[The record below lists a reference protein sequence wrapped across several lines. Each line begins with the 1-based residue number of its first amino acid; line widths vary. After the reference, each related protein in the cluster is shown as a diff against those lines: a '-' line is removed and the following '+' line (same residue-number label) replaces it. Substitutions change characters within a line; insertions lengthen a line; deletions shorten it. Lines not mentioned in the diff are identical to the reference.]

1 MCYEKKF
8 LSFRQFLIVAL
19 TLALCLLPLDLPIV
33 KAASLTK
40 SYKQFGENNPIVTQ
54 RYSADPGVMVYNDTV
69 YVYCTN
75 DEFEYS

>member
-8 LSFRQFLIVAL
+8 LSFRQFVIAAL
-19 TLALCLLPLDLPIV
+19 TLALCLLPLDLPIA

-54 RYSADPGVMVYNDTV
+54 RYSADSGVMV
-69 YVYCTN
+69 
-75 DEFEYS
+75 